1 MLRHAITWA
10 LTILSLMGCTM
21 GSSDADRYFDS
32 PLQLEAARAISA
44 KDMARLRTAVA
55 GLDIDRPGH
64 KSMTLLWFA
73 IHERNFEAIRF
84 LISRGSNPQEQLMKG
99 PGIPVEYALLNQ
111 DTRILAAMLDGGL
124 SVDHVD
130 SDGTA
135 LVQKAAGPS
144 SPAIDHLKLLVQRGA
159 KVNVSDSIGR
169 TALDT
174 AILTR
179 VPDRALYLLKH
190 GANWNTFTAYGGTP
204 AYAVDL
210 AIAKYEPGS
219 EMRRMFEEVRDHM
232 ARQGAKFPADDSKT
246 VRAWMK
252 SQGMKV
258 AE

>member
-1 MLRHAITWA
+1 
-10 LTILSLMGCTM
+10 M

-32 PLQLEAARAISA
+32 PSQREAARAISA
-44 KDMARLRTAVA
+44 QDIAGLRAA
-55 GLDIDRPGH
+55 LGGLDIDRPGN

-99 PGIPVEYALLNQ
+99 PGIPLEYALLNR
-111 DTRILAAMLDGGL
+111 DTRILAAMLDGGV

-130 SDGTA
+130 PGGTS
-135 LVQKAAGPS
+135 LVQKAACEF
-144 SPAIDHLKLLVQRGA
+144 SPDIDHLKLLVERGA
-159 KVNVSDSIGR
+159 NINVSDSIGS
-169 TALDT
+169 TPFDA
-174 AILTR
+174 AILSR
-179 VPDRALYLLKH
+179 FPDRALYLLEH
-190 GANWNTFTAYGGTP
+190 GANWNTYTASGGTP

-210 AIAKYEPGS
+210 AIVKFQPGS
-219 EMRRMFEEVRDHM
+219 ENRRKFEEVREHM
-232 ARQGAKFPADDSKT
+232 ARLGAKVPADNAKT

>member
-1 MLRHAITWA
+1 
-10 LTILSLMGCTM
+10 
-21 GSSDADRYFDS
+21 
-32 PLQLEAARAISA
+32 
-44 KDMARLRTAVA
+44 
-55 GLDIDRPGH
+55 
-64 KSMTLLWFA
+64 
-73 IHERNFEAIRF
+73 
-84 LISRGSNPQEQLMKG
+84 MKG